1 MLFWVLFGIFLQVD
15 HRRASIRVLANGRYL
30 NDTMNDEKANVIF
43 NKHPTK
49 IAVFI
54 APIRDISAGDE
65 LLVAYGKEH
74 CVSM

>member
-1 MLFWVLFGIFLQVD
+1 
-15 HRRASIRVLANGRYL
+15 
-30 NDTMNDEKANVIF
+30 MNDEKANVIF